1 MDNKK
6 IEEMLK
12 QVFLNNGIEI
22 SLGEEDEDLELDS
35 LQTIALYVDIENTFE
50 IEIPDEYLSDEN
62 LLSFR
67 NFYELL
73 TILKP
78 LD

>member
-6 IEEMLK
+6 IEGMLK

-50 IEIPDEYLSDEN
+50 IEIPDEYLSNEN

-73 TILKP
+73 TILTP

>member
-1 MDNKK
+1 MDNNK

>member
-1 MDNKK
+1 MDNNK

-50 IEIPDEYLSDEN
+50 IEIPDEYLSNEN

>member
-1 MDNKK
+1 MDNNK

-50 IEIPDEYLSDEN
+50 IEIPDEYLSNEN
-62 LLSFR
+62 LSSFR

>member
-50 IEIPDEYLSDEN
+50 IEIPEEYLSDEN